1 MSETITQKSSYGET
15 QAPRQREGRNLWFWW
30 VVATTAGEFV
40 GFAVPAAVG
49 AAATWVMEGMEG
61 TFAAVAMVGVMILAG
76 VVEGAVLG
84 FTQWLVL
91 RRYIQNMARRE
102 WVLATALAA
111 GVAWT
116 IGMVPSTIGDLDTIN
131 PVVLV
136 GGGILLG
143 AVFVASIGFA
153 QWLVLR
159 RYIQKAGWWVLANAI
174 AWPAGVAVPF
184 GGLAMVP
191 EGAPV
196 VVWVVVGVLSGI
208 LMGVVVGAV
217 TGLALVWLLRT
228 HLSPSGKHTV

>member
-1 MSETITQKSSYGET
+1 METLRRRG
-15 QAPRQREGRNLWFWW
+15 GWNLWLRW
-30 VVATTAGEFV
+30 VLATAAGEFV
-40 GFAVPAAVG
+40 GFGVPAAVG
-49 AAATWVMEGMEG
+49 AAATWAIERMVG
-61 TFAAVAMVGVMILAG
+61 TFAEIAMVGVMIFAG

-84 FTQWLVL
+84 FAQWLVL

-116 IGMVPSTIGDLDTIN
+116 IGMQPSTLGEMATVN
-131 PVVLV
+131 SRALV
-136 GGGILLG
+136 GGAVLLG

-159 RYIQKAGWWVLANAI
+159 RYIQKAGCWVLANAI
-174 AWPAGVAVPF
+174 AWPLGVALPF

-196 VVWVVVGVLSGI
+196 VVWVVVGVVSGF
-208 LMGVVVGAV
+208 LMGVVVGAI
-217 TGLALVWLLRT
+217 TGIALVWLLRT
-228 HLSPSGKHTV
+228 RLARSGKHTVQIQ